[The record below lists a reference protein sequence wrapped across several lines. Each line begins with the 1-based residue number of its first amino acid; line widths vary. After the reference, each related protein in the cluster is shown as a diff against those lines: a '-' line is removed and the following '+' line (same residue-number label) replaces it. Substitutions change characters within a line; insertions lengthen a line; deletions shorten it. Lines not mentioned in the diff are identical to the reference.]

1 MMTENDTLAAQVG
14 DLCAEACGELF
25 DAYGVKL
32 TRTDRGWAQSDLV
45 VVSGVMGF
53 VGARLRGTCLL
64 AGPSAII
71 TASCPANG
79 SARDW
84 MGELTN
90 QLVGRLKTKLLSRGV
105 EVALTTPI
113 VLSGARLQPVPR
125 GALLPTVF
133 DSEEGEV
140 LVWVEA
146 ESGRDLTLTSA
157 RPTSSSGGEGDILFF

>member
-1 MMTENDTLAAQVG
+1 MMTENDTLTAQVG
-14 DLCAEACGELF
+14 ELCAEACGELF
-25 DAYGVKL
+25 AAYGVTL
-32 TRTDRGWAQSDLV
+32 TRTGRAWTQSDTV

-53 VGARLRGTCLL
+53 VGSRLRGTCLL

-71 TASCPANG
+71 AESCPATG

-133 DSEEGEV
+133 DSHAGEV

-146 ESGRDLTLTSA
+146 ESGRDVTLA
-157 RPTSSSGGEGDILFF
+157 AAPTDSSGGEGDIVFF